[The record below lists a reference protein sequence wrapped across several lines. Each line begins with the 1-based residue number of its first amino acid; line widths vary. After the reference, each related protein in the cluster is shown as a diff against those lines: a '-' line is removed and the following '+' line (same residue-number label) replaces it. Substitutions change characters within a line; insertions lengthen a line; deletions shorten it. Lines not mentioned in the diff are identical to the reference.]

1 MRKEVEDE
9 LIKLD
14 KRQREIVIK
23 GLEAKLDAY
32 KKKGYISYKYE
43 VCPVCRDVGSTLE
56 CQKCEDCYIN
66 LSCKEPFNYEFKGND
81 EKGFEYFSEMYDF
94 LKKLE

>member
-32 KKKGYISYKYE
+32 KKKDI
-43 VCPVCRDVGSTLE
+43 
-56 CQKCEDCYIN
+56 
-66 LSCKEPFNYEFKGND
+66 
-81 EKGFEYFSEMYDF
+81 
-94 LKKLE
+94 